1 MLASFLLPTLAYF
14 PHTSTT
20 SFHAATSTFPP
31 YPPTTFPCNTNSSS
45 APPTSVHRLRPQDV
59 AVIGSVG
66 DSISAGV
73 GATAAHIL
81 DVFNED
87 RGVSFVTGG
96 EGSWSTSSTLANILK
111 EFNPGLQGA
120 SYGSTRAF
128 VPLEQ
133 QPRAEVPP
141 SLPATPSQVGFNLS
155 TSRSLARDV
164 PGMVKALVRRI
175 RARVPAWRTVWKVV
189 TIMVGGGVG

>member
-1 MLASFLLPTLAYF
+1 MLASFLLPTIAYF
-14 PHTSTT
+14 PHTSTS
-20 SFHAATSTFPP
+20 SFHATTTPFPPSPPSTFPC
-31 YPPTTFPCNTNSSS
+31 TTNSSS

-59 AVIGSVG
+59 AIIGSVG

-73 GATAAHIL
+73 GATAANIL

-128 VPLEQ
+128 VPLDQ
-133 QPRAEVPP
+133 QPRAE
-141 SLPATPSQVGFNLS
+141 VGFNLS

-164 PGMVKALVRRI
+164 PDMVKALVRRI
-175 RARVPAWRTVWKVV
+175 RARVPAWRTVWKLV